1 MAIQFPWR
9 VNEPPSILP
18 VIRMGPGTMVV
29 IVPPSYHNNTL
40 MNQGPM
46 QVPIQVPIQGSMQG
60 SMQVP
65 IQGSMQGSMQNTM
78 QVPIQVPVKAPVQQA
93 SV

>member
-29 IVPPSYHNNTL
+29 VVPPSYHNNTL

-46 QVPIQVPIQGSMQG
+46 QVPIQGSIQGSMQG
-60 SMQVP
+60 S
-65 IQGSMQGSMQNTM
+65 IQGSMQNTM

>member
-46 QVPIQVPIQGSMQG
+46 QVPIQVPIQGS
-60 SMQVP
+60 

>member
-40 MNQGPM
+40 MNQGP
-46 QVPIQVPIQGSMQG
+46 IQVPI
-60 SMQVP
+60 QVP

>member
-29 IVPPSYHNNTL
+29 VVPPSYNNNTL

-60 SMQVP
+60 SMQ
-65 IQGSMQGSMQNTM
+65 NTM
-78 QVPIQVPVKAPVQQA
+78 QVPIQVPVKTPVQQA

>member
-60 SMQVP
+60 SMQ
-65 IQGSMQGSMQNTM
+65 NTM

>member
-9 VNEPPSILP
+9 VNEPPSVLP

-29 IVPPSYHNNTL
+29 VVPPSYRNNTM

-46 QVPIQVPIQGSMQG
+46 QVPIQGSIQGSMQG
-60 SMQVP
+60 P
-65 IQGSMQGSMQNTM
+65 IQGSIQNTM

>member
-46 QVPIQVPIQGSMQG
+46 QVPIQVPIQGS
-60 SMQVP
+60 V
-65 IQGSMQGSMQNTM
+65 QGSMQGSMQNTM

>member
-40 MNQGPM
+40 MNQGPI

-60 SMQVP
+60 SMQNTMQGP
-65 IQGSMQGSMQNTM
+65 IQG
-78 QVPIQVPVKAPVQQA
+78 PVKAPVQQA

>member
-60 SMQVP
+60 SMQNT
-65 IQGSMQGSMQNTM
+65 MQNTM

>member
-60 SMQVP
+60 SMQNT
-65 IQGSMQGSMQNTM
+65 MQNTM
-78 QVPIQVPVKAPVQQA
+78 QVPIQVPVKTPVQQA

>member
-40 MNQGPM
+40 MNQGPI
-46 QVPIQVPIQGSMQG
+46 QVPIQVPIQGSMQNT
-60 SMQVP
+60 
-65 IQGSMQGSMQNTM
+65 MQNTM

>member
-46 QVPIQVPIQGSMQG
+46 QVPIQVPIQGSMQNT
-60 SMQVP
+60 
-65 IQGSMQGSMQNTM
+65 MQNTM